1 MIGFRSF
8 STRRQL
14 EPILWIAAAL
24 VIGVLVGTQQ
34 PSAAVVVI
42 GGVVLLICAAVTP
55 LAPLIAL
62 LIIAPI
68 RTLFATESPVQIPLD
83 LGQWLLIFTF
93 AGWFAH
99 RSLVQQR
106 LPRFTP
112 SLIFGSV
119 AVFAAAAAL
128 SAFSAYSFSTW
139 LTEFLKWAQIL
150 VLIVLI
156 IDVAERRAWEW
167 IIFGLVA
174 AALVNAVLGI
184 FQFFGGSGADHLLIN
199 DANFRAFGTFG
210 QPNPFGGFMGLI
222 APISAAAA
230 LGYTQRAWNFYR
242 TRAVLP
248 YRMLSAALF
257 YAVSTAILA
266 AALLMSWGRGAWL
279 AFGISMLVLVATAP
293 RKLWHGIALVTAGF
307 ALVVLAWASGRLPAS
322 IVERINSATQETFS
336 FTDVRGADINPA
348 NYALY
353 ERLAHWQAAINMATA
368 HPYLGVGL
376 GNYEIAYPDFRLMY
390 WKYPLGHAHNY
401 YLNVFAETGI
411 IGFVCYLVMWAGI
424 ITATWNVSRRQPD
437 PLARLVAAGF
447 LGTWSYLA
455 VHSLTDNLYVNNLF
469 IHLGVILGITAALSP
484 QRSYQRIGTKL
495 LWGKSTQSS

>member
-1 MIGFRSF
+1 M
-8 STRRQL
+8 
-14 EPILWIAAAL
+14 LWIAAAL

-34 PSAAVVVI
+34 PSAAFVLI
-42 GGVVLLICAAVTP
+42 SGVVLLICAAVTP
-55 LAPLIAL
+55 VAPLIVL

-99 RSLVQQR
+99 RIIFQR
-106 LPRFTP
+106 QLPRFTP
-112 SLIFGSV
+112 SLVFGAV

-156 IDVAERRAWEW
+156 MDVSEQRAWEW
-167 IIFGLVA
+167 IVFGLVTS
-174 AALVNAVLGI
+174 ALVNAVLGI
-184 FQFFGGSGADHLLIN
+184 FQFFGGSGAEHLLIN
-199 DANFRAFGTFG
+199 DSNFRAFGTFG

-222 APISAAAA
+222 TPIAAAAA
-230 LGYTQRAWNFYR
+230 LGYLQRAWNVYR
-242 TRAVLP
+242 TNRVLP
-248 YRMLSAALF
+248 YRLLFAVLF
-257 YAVSTAILA
+257 YALSTLILA
-266 AALLMSWGRGAWL
+266 VALLMSWGRGAWL
-279 AFGISMLVLVATAP
+279 AFGVSMMVLVAIAP
-293 RKLWHGIALVTAGF
+293 RKLWHGIALVTAAL
-307 ALVVLAWASGRLPAS
+307 ALVGLAWASGRLPAS

-336 FTDVRGADINPA
+336 FTDVRGVDINPL

-368 HPYLGVGL
+368 YPFLGVGL

-411 IGFVCYLVMWAGI
+411 IGFIGYLVMWVGI

-437 PLARLVAAGF
+437 PLARLIAAGF
-447 LGTWSYLA
+447 MGTWSYLA